1 MTTPMMKRGNRVK
14 VAEKIP
20 AGLRASHDSIG
31 NRPAFARL
39 LDSVD
44 SVIAQHID
52 DQIVV
57 YAVFA
62 VPRSPG
68 EIGLRPR
75 QDFPSLVYD
84 GSGVS
89 SRHAAVSQAGMG
101 PSVFGYL
108 AHDVLLLGYGR
119 LSPPWVVNILE
130 GRVRSRILTPGVSS
144 ACVPPDIAGTSARH
158 RLAGLAS
165 GCPDIP
171 SGGIHRDTIRN
182 AGPGY
187 ACVICGPCLSPLS
200 SE

>member
-1 MTTPMMKRGNRVK
+1 
-14 VAEKIP
+14 
-20 AGLRASHDSIG
+20 
-31 NRPAFARL
+31 
-39 LDSVD
+39 
-44 SVIAQHID
+44 
-52 DQIVV
+52 
-57 YAVFA
+57 
-62 VPRSPG
+62 
-68 EIGLRPR
+68 
-75 QDFPSLVYD
+75 
-84 GSGVS
+84 
-89 SRHAAVSQAGMG
+89 MG

-130 GRVRSRILTPGVSS
+130 GRVRSHILTPGVSS

-171 SGGIHRDTIRN
+171 SGGIHRDTIRH

-200 SE
+200 SESWRHHCRLGSLSRKEIELVFLPHWVFHLNSDLALRDQVIIIPVFFF